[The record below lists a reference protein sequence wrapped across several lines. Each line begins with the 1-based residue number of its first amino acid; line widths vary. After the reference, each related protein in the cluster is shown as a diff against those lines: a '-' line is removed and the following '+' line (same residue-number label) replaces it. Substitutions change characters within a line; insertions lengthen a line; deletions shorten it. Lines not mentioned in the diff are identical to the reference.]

1 MASQKVEGMLKPKV
15 TPTLGLLGATVNAM
29 ALIAPGAFLWITYQL
44 QAAATLPSGASCAS
58 DIWSGIVVAL
68 VVCFLTALSYAQLAK
83 IYPEAGFASCAYFAE
98 KAFIDSSE
106 EKQHHP
112 ASIARVAKLATGWAA
127 HLFYWVYPGVM
138 VAFMATFIGYIYTAF
153 TSKTLTNTEMTIIGA
168 VFAFVTGY
176 IGYRGVT
183 GSTKT
188 SLWINIIQLS
198 ALVIFSGL
206 AIWYRW
212 SNPEHAT
219 TWAFTSAWDVVKV
232 HSFQGAFVQSTIA
245 ILILVGFE
253 SCTALAAETKE
264 PETVIPKAIILSLL
278 IQGVFAYLI
287 EYFAA
292 SYMVSEKLT
301 ATVTTAATAT
311 AAATTS
317 TVTGLAAAAAS
328 SAPIGDMAQLLGGHV
343 LPGVAFGL
351 MITIAITV
359 AIAVIGTTLSCMNTA
374 VRVTC
379 GMAEDRELPEMLGFM
394 HGGFST
400 PHMAMWALV
409 VVSSIIAAIGVRSV
423 VGLTGITLASNLG
436 TFILYGL
443 TCVWTIVA
451 FKGRKDFSFTKHALI
466 PGLGVIANLVMVG
479 GILYL
484 YIIGNADAV
493 NEAHICFWIAGGWG
507 VVSLLYIGLSTV
519 KKTYSVKMI
528 ACVIRPEQLN
538 EVAQALKDQELMMGM
553 TVSDVRGFGRQ
564 RGETV
569 TNGKP
574 IEEIKFLPKLKLEIL
589 VRDWDVDR
597 AMDIIADTLRTGNI
611 GDGKIVVYEAASA
624 MRVRTGER
632 GVYAL

>member
-1 MASQKVEGMLKPKV
+1 VAHSEGTVQMHK
-15 TPTLGLLGATVNAM
+15 TLNLTGVTVNAM

-44 QAAATLPSGASCAS
+44 QAAATLPNGTSCAS
-58 DIWSGIVVAL
+58 DIWAGIIVAL
-68 VVCFLTALSYAQLAK
+68 VVCFLTALSYSQLAK

-98 KAFIDSSE
+98 KAFIDTSE

-112 ASIARVAKLATGWAA
+112 ASMARIAKLVTGWAA

-138 VAFMATFIGYIYTAF
+138 VAFMATFIGYIYNAF
-153 TSKTLTNTEMTIIGA
+153 TGKSLSNTELTIIGV
-168 VFAFVTGY
+168 VFAFITGY

-188 SLWINIIQLS
+188 SLWINIIQLVS
-198 ALVIFSGL
+198 LVIFSGL

-212 SNPEHAT
+212 SNPEHVAQ
-219 TWAFTSAWDVVKV
+219 WAFSGGWDIVKF
-232 HSFQGAFVQSTIA
+232 HSFQGVLVQSTIA

-253 SCTALAAETKE
+253 SCTALAAETIE
-264 PETVIPKAIILSLL
+264 PEKTIPKAILLSLV
-278 IQGVFAYLI
+278 IQGLFAYLL

-292 SYMVSEKLT
+292 GYMVSEKLT
-301 ATVTTAATAT
+301 GTVTTAATAT

-317 TVTGLAAAAAS
+317 AVTGLAAAAAS
-328 SAPIGDMAQLLGGHV
+328 SAPIGDLARLLGDHV
-343 LPGVAFGL
+343 LPGVGFGL
-351 MITIAITV
+351 MITIAVTV

-379 GMAEDRELPEMLGFM
+379 GMAEDRELPEMLSFM
-394 HGGFST
+394 HGQFST

-409 VVSSIIAAIGVRSV
+409 AVSSIIAAVGVRSV
-423 VGLTGITLASNLG
+423 VSLTGITLASNLG

-443 TCVWTIVA
+443 TCVWTMVA
-451 FKGRKDFSFTKHALI
+451 FKNRSDFNFLKHGII
-466 PGLGVIANLVMVG
+466 PFAGLLSNIVMIG
-479 GILYL
+479 AILYL
-484 YIIGNADAV
+484 YIIGNSDAQA
-493 NEAHICFWIAGGWG
+493 EAHICFWIAGGWA
-507 VVSLLYIGLSTV
+507 VVSLLYVGLTTV

-528 ACVIRPEQLN
+528 TCVIRPEQLN
-538 EVAQALKDQELMMGM
+538 EVASALKDQELMMGM
-553 TVSDVRGFGRQ
+553 TVMDVRGFGRQ
-564 RGETV
+564 RGETGGSSKAV
-569 TNGKP
+569 
-574 IEEIKFLPKLKLEIL
+574 EEIKFLPKLKLEIL